1 MRVSKSLAVPAGLV
15 VAALFGCA
23 GRAAAP
29 TMMPTVPAQMSAPAP
44 SGTLAPPPLASAG
57 ETKPPPADAAAVRTD
72 HRRAILDAAYNL
84 VRDKHYDKTLGGV
97 DWPAVRKRYEP
108 LALGAPNEATFY
120 RFLNEMIGELGQSH
134 LEVAGP
140 GSPGR
145 AAFDSD
151 GPPPGPG
158 GAGDPGLIVRIIEG
172 RPTITFVRPGSAGAR
187 AGLRTGYVVTE
198 IGGWATKTTGWSA
211 RPLRPIEERFY
222 ARVAAMRRLAGPP
235 GSRVTVK
242 FLDQQ
247 DRPGQVVLERE
258 PPTSTPVKLGLLP
271 PMFPEVRVSQLG
283 DVGVL
288 AFNLFLSE
296 GVLPQ
301 VQSALEGF
309 RQRGVKALVLDLRGN
324 PGGQGAVA
332 IPITARLVDKPL
344 TLGTLRFRDFEQTF
358 TASPSLGVKPFLGK
372 VVIVTD
378 EGSASTTEMFAA
390 GLQESGRATV
400 VGDTTLGAVLPSQ
413 IESLPDGAIMQYV
426 VADFR
431 TPKGV
436 LLEGRGVQPNR
447 RVVETRSALLGGRDP
462 VLDAAV
468 VAARSEKKV
477 AP

>member
-1 MRVSKSLAVPAGLV
+1 
-15 VAALFGCA
+15 
-23 GRAAAP
+23 
-29 TMMPTVPAQMSAPAP
+29 
-44 SGTLAPPPLASAG
+44 
-57 ETKPPPADAAAVRTD
+57 
-72 HRRAILDAAYNL
+72 
-84 VRDKHYDKTLGGV
+84 
-97 DWPAVRKRYEP
+97 
-108 LALGAPNEATFY
+108 
-120 RFLNEMIGELGQSH
+120 
-134 LEVAGP
+134 
-140 GSPGR
+140 
-145 AAFDSD
+145 
-151 GPPPGPG
+151 
-158 GAGDPGLIVRIIEG
+158 
-172 RPTITFVRPGSAGAR
+172 
-187 AGLRTGYVVTE
+187 
-198 IGGWATKTTGWSA
+198 
-211 RPLRPIEERFY
+211 
-222 ARVAAMRRLAGPP
+222 
-235 GSRVTVK
+235 VK

-258 PPTSTPVKLGLLP
+258 PPSATPVKLGLLP
-271 PMFPEVRVSQLG
+271 PMFPEVRISQLG

-309 RQRGVKALVLDLRGN
+309 RQRGVKAVVLDLRGN

-447 RVVETRSALLGGRDP
+447 RVVETRSALLSGRDP

-468 VAARSEKKV
+468 VAARTERKV
-477 AP
+477 VP